1 MSGRLE
7 WYDSILSRVTW
18 QVSAKNKVS
27 VTYDEQRACNCGSV
41 SAAQSHEYYL
51 SQYRFEPNRLF
62 QATWSS
68 PITNRL
74 LLEAGGAATI
84 SQWNMYYNPGV
95 TNDIVSIYD
104 VGIGQGYDSPST
116 YLGHA
121 NGRDRYTQRASVSY
135 VTGSHNIKT
144 GFQTEELNT
153 NTYYHTNGN
162 VNYTFF
168 NGAPVSITQYA
179 TPYLIQARGKAD
191 LGIFAQDQWSLSN
204 KVTLNLGIRWD
215 YFNSYVPEQTA
226 GFEGETDG
234 YWVGQPIS
242 NPWIAPR
249 RFEPVENV
257 PNWKDWNPRLG
268 ISYDLF
274 GNGKTALKASLGRY
288 TAKLGTEI
296 AETAN
301 PINTSVNTT
310 SRSWTDANRNYV
322 PDCDLG
328 NFTLNGECGPI
339 LNSNFGKNNPTATR
353 YNPETLNGYGKRD
366 FNWDFTTEVQH
377 ELMPGFAITGGY
389 YRNTGGYFR
398 YAFGS
403 PFSSKLRVTD
413 NQLVTPDDYDP
424 FCVTLPSDPRL
435 PNGGGYQQC
444 GYYNLNPSKVG
455 QVDNLVNET
464 KNYGQFV
471 SSNDFFN
478 VAIDAR
484 LAKGVRL
491 GGGVDTGRS
500 VQERCFV
507 VDSRQEQLFCRVVTP
522 FSAQTQYKLHGVFPF
537 KYDIVASFAFQNL
550 AGPAISANY

>member
-1 MSGRLE
+1 
-7 WYDSILSRVTW
+7 
-18 QVSAKNKVS
+18 
-27 VTYDEQRACNCGSV
+27 
-41 SAAQSHEYYL
+41 
-51 SQYRFEPNRLF
+51 
-62 QATWSS
+62 
-68 PITNRL
+68 
-74 LLEAGGAATI
+74 
-84 SQWNMYYNPGV
+84 
-95 TNDIVSIYD
+95 
-104 VGIGQGYDSPST
+104 
-116 YLGHA
+116 
-121 NGRDRYTQRASVSY
+121 
-135 VTGSHNIKT
+135 
-144 GFQTEELNT
+144 
-153 NTYYHTNGN
+153 
-162 VNYTFF
+162 
-168 NGAPVSITQYA
+168 
-179 TPYLIQARGKAD
+179 
-191 LGIFAQDQWSLSN
+191 
-204 KVTLNLGIRWD
+204 
-215 YFNSYVPEQTA
+215 
-226 GFEGETDG
+226 
-234 YWVGQPIS
+234 
-242 NPWIAPR
+242 
-249 RFEPVENV
+249 
-257 PNWKDWNPRLG
+257 
-268 ISYDLF
+268 
-274 GNGKTALKASLGRY
+274 LKASIGRY

-310 SRSWTDANRNYV
+310 TRSWTDANRNYV

-339 LNSNFGKNNPTATR
+339 SNSNFGTNNPTATR

-377 ELMPGFAITGGY
+377 ELMPGFAVTGGY

-413 NQLVTPDDYDP
+413 NQLVGPENYDP

-464 KNYGQFV
+464 KNYGEFI

-484 LAKGVRL
+484 LARNIRL
-491 GGGVDTGRS
+491 GGGIDTGRS

-522 FSAQTQYKLHGVFPF
+522 FSAQTQYKLHGVFPL
-537 KYDIVASFAFQNL
+537 KYDIVTSFAFQNL
-550 AGPAISANY
+550 AGPAISASYTATNAEVIPTLGRPLSAGAATVTVPIIEPQTMFEDRISRLDVRVGKVFRYGRFRVQANLDAYNVLNASSVRAVNTNYGASWLTPTQILDPRILQISGQVSF